1 MPFLF
6 TNTSRLPQIEKY
18 LVYGRKDEDFDKDF
32 PTINALVCDKLE
44 IVLLDGV
51 DHEFTNRIDDF
62 IALIDLI

>member
-1 MPFLF
+1 M
-6 TNTSRLPQIEKY
+6 EKY

-44 IVLLDGV
+44 IILLDGV
-51 DHEFTNRIDDF
+51 DHDFTGRVDDF